1 MPTSTTT
8 FTSSPQA
15 KDDLFT
21 STGLTEDSL
30 SGVKLL
36 DVIGNDLGTGNTLY
50 SLADAKGES
59 EARSKALLT
68 QDAVGVVNLS
78 TLGAKIWITAEGKV
92 AYDASAINTA
102 QFQSLAAGQSATDS
116 FTYAIKL
123 SNGMLSWATAKV
135 QITGSNDAPVIN
147 LSSLTIDGDS
157 SSGKVTGTLLYTD
170 PDKGDQHSASKALSP
185 LVSSA
190 GSPNLSASLG
200 QALRTTINDE
210 GENGKGALKWNFAL
224 PSGTPKLATGQAVL
238 ANYQLSI
245 ADNHGG
251 NSAAQDIGVLL
262 VGTGS
267 TPKVYSVAARANLT
281 EQAGRIGSTALDQA
295 SGTLSGNEL
304 GLEDKGALTSALVM
318 TSWSTGAAIPSAA
331 ATVLASAITTST
343 VPTSK
348 GGESEK
354 SIAWQFSAQ
363 DKTFDFLAAGQT
375 LTLAYRIS
383 SSKEEDGKSKI
394 ITLTVTGTN
403 DAPVITNTATALVGA
418 VKEDTTL
425 SATGQLSV
433 SDVDQGATQTWSVQG
448 SATGT
453 YGAIAVNATGKW
465 TYALTN
471 TAANV
476 QALAAGETHTETFTV
491 RVTDDQGAAV
501 DQSVTVTL
509 TGTND
514 APVVTN
520 TSAAL
525 LGIVKE
531 DTTLTVSGQLSASD
545 VDHGA
550 TQTWRV
556 QGSAT
561 GTYGAIAVDAA
572 TGQWTYALDSE
583 AHQNLAS
590 GETQTETFTVRV
602 TDDQGAA
609 VDQTVTVTVNGTNDA
624 PVITNTVAA
633 VVGAVKEDATPA
645 ATGQLSASDVDH
657 GATQAWSVQ
666 GAAVG
671 SYGSMAVNATGQW
684 TYSLDNTA
692 HQNLAAG
699 ESHDETFTVRVTDD
713 QGAAVDQTV
722 TVKVTGTNDAPV
734 ITNSSTALAGAV
746 TEDTSLSATGQLS
759 ASDVDNGA
767 TQAWSIVGSAAG
779 TYGGLAVSATTGQW
793 TYTLNNATNVQAL
806 AAGESHTETFTVRV
820 TDDQGAFVNQQ
831 VSVVVT
837 GTNDAPIV
845 AATDVTG
852 AVTEQVTPA
861 GNLTDS
867 GTITFTD
874 VDLTDAHS
882 ISAVTP
888 SAGALGA
895 LTASVSTDTTGSGA
909 GGMVNWNYS
918 VADSA
923 VEYLAAGQT
932 KVETFSFNVLDG
944 QGGSVARTVEVTV
957 TGTNDA
963 PIGTAAATL
972 TAGTED
978 TTYTISAVNLL
989 AGFSDVDAGDT
1000 LSVSGLT
1007 ASNGTITGNGTF
1019 TITPTANFN
1028 GAVTLNYNVVDSQGA
1043 SVATTQSYTLAAVND
1058 APVAVGDTNGSDAV
1072 IESNALMNYAGD
1084 PTAVGN
1090 VLTNDTDVDAGDA
1103 KTVSAVNGV
1112 AQSVGASIVGTYGA
1126 VTISSDGSYT
1136 YTLDN
1141 NKAATNAL
1149 PQGAKVN
1156 DVFNYTVV
1164 DAAGATSSTTL
1175 SINITGTNDR
1185 PVAGYDKNYTDPVK
1199 EAGIGAGGVVV
1210 TGDATAVGNVL
1221 ANDTDADTGSVITL
1235 ASFLGSA
1242 ANIGA
1247 PIQGTYGSIVL
1258 SSNGDYTYTLDNT
1271 KAATNAL
1278 AQGATGVD
1286 EFDMVVIADQ
1296 FGLTFPSR
1304 LHMAVSG
1311 TNDAP
1316 TGTATGTLAA
1326 GTEDTAYTVSAS
1338 SLLAGFSDVDAG
1350 DILSVAGL
1358 AASNGTVTANA
1369 NGTFTI
1375 TPMLN
1380 FNGAV
1385 ALNYNVVDGHGGS
1398 VAATQNYILA
1408 AVNDAPI
1415 GTATAVLAAGTE
1427 DTAYTVSAA
1436 NLLTGFSDVDAGD
1449 ILSVA
1454 GLAASNGTVTT
1465 NANGTFTI
1473 TPTANFNGTVTL
1485 NYNVVD
1491 SQGASVAATQTYT
1504 LTAVNDAPT
1513 ILFSGQGGT
1522 ITTIGSD
1529 IIHSYTNLGG
1539 DQFIASSVATTAQ
1552 VLVVGGGGGGGAGG
1566 GGAGGVLYNASYNLN
1581 SASQHQVSVG
1591 TGGTGGSGATLHAL
1605 VQGGTN
1611 GSSSSFDTIAAFG
1624 GGGGGGYRSAGLN
1637 GASSGGAG
1645 QDTGL
1650 ATGAAT
1656 QGYQGANGA
1665 AYDGYVAAGG
1675 GGGAGGVGTRGL
1687 YGADGYGWATASSP
1701 GGNGGNGLANSIT
1714 GTSAY
1719 YGGGGGGGVNTN
1731 AAAATFGGVGGLGG
1745 GGAGARTSG
1754 NTAPYDGKGAAGAAN
1769 TGGGGGGGDAEGS
1782 GGVGGS
1788 GTVVVRYTL
1797 STAQYGNTD
1806 SASASFSDTAA
1817 TDVFVSASGLLL
1829 AADTENSALTFSL
1842 SGGTV
1847 SGGLASKVGVYGTLV
1862 INTASGSYTFT
1873 PNNASI
1879 NALTG
1884 NASESFVLTASDGV
1898 NTSSGTYS
1906 VAISGANDLAAI
1918 SGTSTGTVKEDTTLA
1933 TSGALT
1939 VSDVDGGQ
1947 AHTQAISG
1955 QAGAYGAFSVDANG
1969 NWTYALG
1976 NAVANVQALAAGT
1989 TVTETFTVKSQDGTA
2004 SKNVTVAVTGTNDA
2018 LTGTATAVLAAGT
2031 EDTAY
2036 TVSAT
2041 NLLTGFSDVDAG
2053 DTMSVSGLAA
2063 SNGTVTANANG
2074 TFTITPT
2081 ANFNGAVTLSYNVI
2095 DGHGGSVAA
2104 AQSYTLAAVN
2114 DAPVAVVD
2122 SVSTHEDTAT
2132 AGLAATLIAN
2142 DSDADGDTLTITAVA
2157 NATNG
2162 SIALNGGNPIFTP
2175 TANFSGPAS
2184 FSYTIS
2190 DGHGGTATATATVN
2204 VAPVAD
2210 MPSLTLNGTTASGDV
2225 GTVIM
2230 LPLMKA
2236 LPSVDTDG
2244 SESLRVVLSDFPVG
2258 TTFLGGQLNADGITW
2273 RITSAFGVPNLAT
2286 QPLQMTLPAGYN
2298 GTFTLHVQAATL
2310 DQMASFPNSQA
2321 ITPMQDIIVTV
2332 APVNVAPVAVADTL
2346 AATED
2351 TPVTYTAAQLLG
2363 NDTDVDNTNAQL
2375 SIASVTSGTGGTA
2388 VLNAGGTVTFTPSA
2402 NFNGPASFTYKAS
2415 DGAAQSNSATV
2426 TMNVAAVNDAPL
2438 AVADTLSATEDTQ
2451 VIYTAAQLLGN
2462 DTDVD
2467 NTNAQLSIASVTSG
2481 TGGTAVLNGNG
2492 TVTFTPSANFNG
2504 PASFTY
2510 TARDGSATSN
2520 SATVTVN
2527 VAAVNDNPTVTA
2539 GAQSVQLV
2547 ELGVVVGAASANR
2560 TLTKGDVDSGDTAVY
2575 DGAALTTDGWAT
2587 SNGGSTYTKTG
2598 TYGTATLTTGTNV
2611 VSYALDNADTDTNGL
2626 AANAGVSDPFT
2637 VYVKDG
2643 STGTVSTAVNF
2654 AITGTNDAPINLA
2667 LSANTI
2673 VENLPGA
2680 TIGVLSASD
2689 PDAGATLTYT
2699 IRAGFDGALFVISGD
2714 ELRVGSAGL
2723 DYEASPT
2730 RKVTVRATDNN
2741 GAFVDSDFAINVVDR
2756 AEATLT
2762 TGTDIVAA
2770 SIDNTQILG
2779 FAATLNPADSLD
2791 GGAGTDSL
2799 VLYGSGTF
2807 NLRTLAGY
2815 AGMEQVQL
2823 VNFTGT
2829 QAELYLRD
2837 NTTTEVTS
2845 IGSGATLVHLQ
2856 GTALASNL
2864 IGGDGSNVYYF
2875 ETAGSAS
2882 GVQSINGGAGFDTL
2896 DFRLANT
2903 TFDLQSPTVTNVEQF
2918 SLNASNVTLLVD
2930 ADAIA
2935 SVTYMNGSAGS
2946 RLVTAGTALDLSN
2959 KSVSTL
2965 TVQSTNATGTVFTL
2979 NNSTTAFQVFGG
2991 PGSDTIQTSSFAFT
3005 AAQRDAI
3012 FATASIETIIDT
3024 GGTWLAPPLAVNT
3037 YKLTAGTDTLTLGA
3051 TDDTINGNSVTLNSI
3066 DSLNGGGGTD
3076 KLALYGGGTF
3086 NLTTLAAYTG
3096 IEQVQLVNYTNVR
3109 ADLTLG
3115 SGTTAVTASGT
3126 GAVWVNL
3133 QGSAVASSIQGADG
3147 GDRFDLNGSGTAAS
3161 VSMGANTDQLY
3172 VWNIGAWNPTMTI
3185 DGGNGTDYLLFYMSN
3200 AIVDLRSANLSNVE
3214 LLYAQGSN
3222 LAVQIDADAIAN
3234 VTTFTGVGGSRFAT
3248 ADAALDLTNK
3258 SVSGGVTLQS
3268 TNVTGTT
3275 FTVNSNATASQVFGG
3290 PGSDTIQATGFTFT
3304 AAQRD
3309 AIFATASIEAIVD
3322 STGTTLAPPLA
3333 ANTFKLTAGT
3343 DILTGGL
3350 ANETFNASAATLA
3363 STDKLDG
3370 GGGTDTLALYGGG
3383 TFQLGALATYAN
3395 IEQIQ
3400 VANSSNTLADVY
3412 LKDGTTSVVTASGTG
3427 GTRVLIQGTANA
3439 SDIQTG
3445 DGNDYVW
3452 LQGTTGQVSNVHL
3465 GANTDYFYVFNASNW
3480 NPNVTIDGEGGNDF
3494 LYLYMNNA
3502 TIDLRSAT
3510 LSNLEVFTA
3519 QGSGLTVQIDADAIA
3534 GVTQFSGVAGD
3545 KFVTGDTAL
3554 DLTNKTVSTVTI
3566 ESTNVTGTTFTVNS
3580 ATTAFQ
3586 VLGGPGADT
3595 IQTSAF
3601 AFTAAQR
3608 DAIFNGSFVDIIRD
3622 TTGFYGN
3629 EQANTITGTAAADN
3643 IRGGG
3648 GADTLIGAGGV
3659 DSLSGGAGGD
3669 TFVYQLLSDRGTT
3682 GDVITDFTKAGG
3694 DVLNLHDVLG
3704 TFAGITP
3711 TTHANAFSGGFL
3723 QFVDSNG
3730 ATAGGDTLVQVDS
3743 DGSGDGWTTLATL
3756 SGVVL
3761 LPTDLPNFVL

>member
-1 MPTSTTT
+1 MPTSTAT
-8 FTSSPQA
+8 FTSNPQA

-50 SLADAKGES
+50 SLADAKSES
-59 EARSKALLT
+59 EARSKALST
-68 QDAVGVVNLS
+68 QDAVGAVNLS

-92 AYDASAINTA
+92 AYDASAISTA

-135 QITGSNDAPVIN
+135 QITGSNDAPVID

-190 GSPNLSASLG
+190 GSPNLSTSLA

-262 VGTGS
+262 VGTGA

-394 ITLTVTGTN
+394 ITVTVTGTN
-403 DAPVITNTATALVGA
+403 DAPVITNTSAALVGA
-418 VKEDTTL
+418 AKEDTTL

-491 RVTDDQGAAV
+491 RVTDDQGAVV

-550 TQTWRV
+550 TQAWSV

-561 GTYGAIAVDAA
+561 GTYGSIAVDAS
-572 TGQWTYALDSE
+572 GKWTYALDNT
-583 AHQNLAS
+583 AHQNLAA

-624 PVITNTVAA
+624 PAITNTAA
-633 VVGAVKEDATPA
+633 ALVGAVKEDATLT

-657 GATQAWSVQ
+657 GATQTWSVQ
-666 GAAVG
+666 GAVVG
-671 SYGSMAVNATGQW
+671 SYGSLAVGATGQW
-684 TYSLDNTA
+684 IYSLGNTA

-713 QGAAVDQTV
+713 QGATVDQTV

-759 ASDVDNGA
+759 ASDVDHGATQAWSVQGAAVGSYGSLVVNATGQWTYSLDNTAHQNLAAGESHDETFTVRVTDDQGAVVDQTVIVKITGTNDVPVITNAATALVGAVKEDATPTATGQLSASDVDNGA
-767 TQAWSIVGSAAG
+767 TQAWSIVGNAAG
-779 TYGGLAVSATTGQW
+779 TYGSLGVDAASGQW
-793 TYTLNNATNVQAL
+793 TYTLNNAANVQAL
-806 AAGESHTETFTVRV
+806 ADGQSKSETFTVRV

-831 VSVVVT
+831 VSVVVN

-874 VDLTDAHS
+874 VDLTDVHS

-895 LTASVSTDTTGSGA
+895 LTASLSTDTTGSGA
-909 GGMVNWNYS
+909 GGVGSWNYS

-944 QGGSVARTVEVTV
+944 QGGSVARTVDVTV

-963 PIGTAAATL
+963 PL
-972 TAGTED
+972 
-978 TTYTISAVNLL
+978 
-989 AGFSDVDAGDT
+989 
-1000 LSVSGLT
+1000 
-1007 ASNGTITGNGTF
+1007 
-1019 TITPTANFN
+1019 
-1028 GAVTLNYNVVDSQGA
+1028 
-1043 SVATTQSYTLAAVND
+1043 
-1058 APVAVGDTNGSDAV
+1058 
-1072 IESNALMNYAGD
+1072 
-1084 PTAVGN
+1084 
-1090 VLTNDTDVDAGDA
+1090 
-1103 KTVSAVNGV
+1103 
-1112 AQSVGASIVGTYGA
+1112 
-1126 VTISSDGSYT
+1126 
-1136 YTLDN
+1136 
-1141 NKAATNAL
+1141 
-1149 PQGAKVN
+1149 
-1156 DVFNYTVV
+1156 
-1164 DAAGATSSTTL
+1164 
-1175 SINITGTNDR
+1175 
-1185 PVAGYDKNYTDPVK
+1185 
-1199 EAGIGAGGVVV
+1199 
-1210 TGDATAVGNVL
+1210 
-1221 ANDTDADTGSVITL
+1221 
-1235 ASFLGSA
+1235 
-1242 ANIGA
+1242 
-1247 PIQGTYGSIVL
+1247 
-1258 SSNGDYTYTLDNT
+1258 
-1271 KAATNAL
+1271 
-1278 AQGATGVD
+1278 
-1286 EFDMVVIADQ
+1286 
-1296 FGLTFPSR
+1296 
-1304 LHMAVSG
+1304 
-1311 TNDAP
+1311 
-1316 TGTATGTLAA
+1316 GTATATLAA
-1326 GTEDTAYTVSAS
+1326 GTEDTAYIVSAVN
-1338 SLLAGFSDVDAG
+1338 LLTGFSDVDAG
-1350 DILSVAGL
+1350 DRLSLSGL

-1375 TPMLN
+1375 TP
-1380 FNGAV
+1380 
-1385 ALNYNVVDGHGGS
+1385 
-1398 VAATQNYILA
+1398 
-1408 AVNDAPI
+1408 
-1415 GTATAVLAAGTE
+1415 
-1427 DTAYTVSAA
+1427 
-1436 NLLTGFSDVDAGD
+1436 
-1449 ILSVA
+1449 
-1454 GLAASNGTVTT
+1454 
-1465 NANGTFTI
+1465 
-1473 TPTANFNGTVTL
+1473 TANFNGPVTL

-1522 ITTIGSD
+1522 ITTLGSD

-1539 DQFIASSVATTAQ
+1539 DQFIASGVATTAQ

-1566 GGAGGVLYNASYNLN
+1566 GGAGGVLYNTSYNLT

-1624 GGGGGGYRSAGLN
+1624 GGGGGGYKSAGLN

-1645 QDTGL
+1645 QDTAI

-1665 AYDGYVAAGG
+1665 ANAGYVAAGG

-1687 YGADGYGWATASSP
+1687 YSIDGYSNPSP
-1701 GGNGGNGLANSIT
+1701 GGDGGNGLTNSIT
-1714 GTSAY
+1714 GASTY

-1731 AAAATFGGVGGLGG
+1731 AAAATIGGVGGLGG
-1745 GGAGARTSG
+1745 GGAAARANFGQGST
-1754 NTAPYDGKGAAGAAN
+1754 GAAN

-1782 GGVGGS
+1782 GGAGGS

-1829 AADTENSALTFSL
+1829 AADTENSALTFGV

-1862 INTASGSYTFT
+1862 INTASGSHTFT

-2210 MPSLTLNGTTASGDV
+2210 MPSLTLNGTTASGNV

-2230 LPLMKA
+2230 LPLMTA

-2310 DQMASFPNSQA
+2310 DQMTSFPNSQA

-2426 TMNVAAVNDAPL
+2426 TMNVAAVNDAPA

-2504 PASFTY
+2504 PAGFTY

-2547 ELGVVVGAASANR
+2547 ELGVVGGTASANR

-2575 DGAALTTDGWAT
+2575 DGAALTTGGWAT
-2587 SNGGSTYTKTG
+2587 SNGGSTYTMTG
-2598 TYGTATLTTGTNV
+2598 TYGTATLTAGTNV

-2654 AITGTNDAPINLA
+2654 AITGTNDAPTNLA

-2680 TIGVLSASD
+2680 TIGLLSASD

-2699 IRAGFDGALFVISGD
+2699 IRAGFDGAVFVISGD

-2730 RKVTVRATDNN
+2730 RTVTVRATDNN

-2903 TFDLQSPTVTNVEQF
+2903 TFDLQSPAVTNVEQF
-2918 SLNASNVTLLVD
+2918 TLNASNVTLLVD

-2935 SVTYMNGSAGS
+2935 GVTSMNGSAGS

-2959 KSVSTL
+2959 KSVSTV
-2965 TVQSTNATGTVFTL
+2965 TVQSTNATGTVFML
-2979 NNSTTAFQVFGG
+2979 NNSATAFQVFGG
-2991 PGSDTIQTSSFAFT
+2991 LGSDTIQAPTVSFT
-3005 AAQRDAI
+3005 ADQRDAI

-3037 YKLTAGTDTLTLGA
+3037 YKLTAGTDILTLGA

-3086 NLTTLAAYTG
+3086 NLRTLAGYTG
-3096 IEQVQLVNYTNVR
+3096 VEQVQLVNYTSVR
-3109 ADLTLG
+3109 ADLVLRD
-3115 SGTTAVTASGT
+3115 STTSIVTASGT
-3126 GAVWVNL
+3126 GSIFVRL
-3133 QGSAVASSIQGADG
+3133 QGTSAASSIQGGDG
-3147 GDRFDLNGSGTAAS
+3147 GDLFYFEGNGTASS
-3161 VSMGANTDQLY
+3161 VLMGANTDQLY

-3383 TFQLGALATYAN
+3383 TFQLGALAGFTN
-3395 IEQIQ
+3395 IEQVQ
-3400 VANSSNTLADVY
+3400 LVNYTNSQARLDPR
-3412 LKDGTTSVVTASGTG
+3412 DGTTIAVTS
-3427 GTRVLIQGTANA
+3427 
-3439 SDIQTG
+3439 
-3445 DGNDYVW
+3445 
-3452 LQGTTGQVSNVHL
+3452 
-3465 GANTDYFYVFNASNW
+3465 
-3480 NPNVTIDGEGGNDF
+3480 
-3494 LYLYMNNA
+3494 
-3502 TIDLRSAT
+3502 
-3510 LSNLEVFTA
+3510 
-3519 QGSGLTVQIDADAIA
+3519 
-3534 GVTQFSGVAGD
+3534 
-3545 KFVTGDTAL
+3545 
-3554 DLTNKTVSTVTI
+3554 
-3566 ESTNVTGTTFTVNS
+3566 
-3580 ATTAFQ
+3580 
-3586 VLGGPGADT
+3586 
-3595 IQTSAF
+3595 
-3601 AFTAAQR
+3601 
-3608 DAIFNGSFVDIIRD
+3608 
-3622 TTGFYGN
+3622 
-3629 EQANTITGTAAADN
+3629 
-3643 IRGGG
+3643 
-3648 GADTLIGAGGV
+3648 
-3659 DSLSGGAGGD
+3659 
-3669 TFVYQLLSDRGTT
+3669 
-3682 GDVITDFTKAGG
+3682 
-3694 DVLNLHDVLG
+3694 
-3704 TFAGITP
+3704 
-3711 TTHANAFSGGFL
+3711 
-3723 QFVDSNG
+3723 
-3730 ATAGGDTLVQVDS
+3730 
-3743 DGSGDGWTTLATL
+3743 
-3756 SGVVL
+3756 
-3761 LPTDLPNFVL
+3761 